1 MEEKDANLDAL
12 SWALKFMQEYEKKL
26 MQRAVKIAKSQRKEK
41 QYGLIRQTYF
51 QKSQE

>member
-26 MQRAVKIAKSQRKEK
+26 MQRAVKIAKAKRTDLQK
-41 QYGLIRQTYF
+41 GLRENGIIR
-51 QKSQE
+51 